1 LNIQN
6 TTNKMNPKEFV
17 EKYKPDAIKIQQQT
31 GMLAEVILAQAA
43 WESGWGKYVPGNMF
57 FGVKDT
63 DGINGN
69 EQLIT
74 TTEYHRT
81 ANVKYPVVISIV
93 PVMRNGKKLFKYKV
107 KDYFRKF
114 ENPADSFEH
123 HVIFLLNNKRYSK
136 AMVVR
141 NNAELFLK
149 EIAKAGYAT
158 DPNYEKNM
166 LAMAK
171 KIRKIILNEL

>member
-1 LNIQN
+1 MTPI
-6 TTNKMNPKEFV
+6 EFV
-17 EKYKPDAIKIQQQT
+17 KKYYSEALKVQKKT
-31 GMLAEVILAQAA
+31 GVSTTAILAQAA
-43 WESGWGKYVPGNMF
+43 WESGWGKFAIGNMF
-57 FGVKDT
+57 FGIKDT

-69 EQLIT
+69 EQLLT
-74 TTEYHRT
+74 TTEYHKLP
-81 ANVKYPVVISIV
+81 NVKYPVVISV
-93 PVMRNGKKLFKYKV
+93 TPVVKNGKRIFKYKV

-114 ENPADSFEH
+114 ETPADSFEH
-123 HVIFLLNNKRYSK
+123 HVNFLLNNKRYSK
-136 AMVVR
+136 AMIVR
-141 NNAELFLK
+141 HNAELFLK